1 MGKRNRES
9 TCFYYETPF
18 PNYAPSRRH
27 NKNRWWKN
35 TTCSYH
41 YLWFTLSE
49 LIKYRKTRRSCRKSI
64 QFILSCD
71 TNYRRNEVC
80 NEWSISN
87 YRCLGKRHGS
97 FFIKQQVGF

>member
-71 TNYRRNEVC
+71 TNYRRNERSEEHTSELQSRVHLVC
-80 NEWSISN
+80 
-87 YRCLGKRHGS
+87 RLLLG
-97 FFIKQQVGF
+97 IKKI